1 MKIVDVIEE
10 SVIAISANKIRSGLT
25 VLGIVIGIASVI
37 ALTAIGQGSQ
47 ASITASI
54 EAAGSNLLTVS
65 PGAVMGTGMVRG
77 AFGGARTL
85 KVTDAEAIAQLSLA
99 EAVAPQVTGRYQVV
113 APTGNSNTQVIATT
127 AAYQGVRNVEVS
139 SGTFFSDQQVDDASR
154 VAVLGSQ
161 VASDLF
167 GDPAEGGSDPIG
179 QTIRIKSSKFTVIGV
194 ASSKGGM
201 GPDNADTAIYV
212 PLTTG
217 QRLLAGQNTYLSQV
231 SIQTVD
237 ADSMAQLET
246 DVTSLLLERHDIS
259 DPDSADFLVINQA
272 DLAST
277 MTSTSRTLTLLLA
290 AIAGISLIVGGIGI
304 MNMMLTTVTERT
316 REIGLRKAI
325 GAKRRDVSIQFLVE
339 AVILTFVSGIIG
351 VVLGW
356 LVSLAIRHWAGLD
369 TVITVQWVVIAF
381 GLSALIG
388 IVFGFYPARRAAGLN
403 PIEALRYE

>member
-1 MKIVDVIEE
+1 MRIVDVLEE

-65 PGAVMGTGMVRG
+65 PGAAMGTGMVRG
-77 AFGGARTL
+77 AFGGAKTL
-85 KVTDAEAIAQLSLA
+85 KVADADAIAELPLA
-99 EAVAPQVTGRYQVV
+99 AAVAPQVSGRYQVV
-113 APTGNSNTQVIATT
+113 ASTGNTNVQVVATT
-127 AAYQGVRNVEVS
+127 TSYQEVRKVTMS
-139 SGTFFSDQQVDDASR
+139 SGSFFSDHQVESGSR

-161 VASDLF
+161 VATDLF
-167 GDPAEGGSDPIG
+167 GDPAAGGTDPVG

-194 ASSKGGM
+194 ASPKGGM
-201 GPDNADTAIYV
+201 GPDNADNTIYV
-212 PLTTG
+212 PLKTG
-217 QRLLAGQNTYLSQV
+217 QRLLAGQTSYLSQV
-231 SIQTVD
+231 SVEAVD
-237 ADSMAQLET
+237 ADSMTQLET
-246 DVTSLLLERHDIS
+246 DITSLLLERHGIS
-259 DPDSADFLVINQA
+259 DPDSADFRVINQA

-290 AIAGISLIVGGIGI
+290 AIAGISLVVGGIGI

-325 GAKRRDVSIQFLVE
+325 GAKRRDVSLQFLVE
-339 AVILTFVSGIIG
+339 AVILTFISGIIG

-356 LVSLAIRHWAGLD
+356 LVSLAIERWAGLD
-369 TVITVQWVVIAF
+369 SVVTVQWVVIAF

-388 IVFGFYPARRAAGLN
+388 IVFGFYPARRAAGLS

>member
-10 SVIAISANKIRSGLT
+10 SVIAISANKVRSGLT

-47 ASITASI
+47 ESITSSI

-65 PGAVMGTGMVRG
+65 PGATTEGGMVRG

-85 KVTDAEAIAQLSLA
+85 EVADAEAIGQLPLA
-99 EAVAPQVTGRYQVV
+99 KTVAPQVTGRYQVV
-113 APTGNSNTQVIATT
+113 ASSGNTNVQVIATT
-127 AAYQGVRNVEVS
+127 TSYQEVRSVGMA
-139 SGTFFSDQQVDDASR
+139 SGAFFSDQQVEGRSR

-161 VASDLF
+161 VATDLF
-167 GDPAEGGSDPIG
+167 GDPAEGGSDPLG

-201 GPDNADTAIYV
+201 GPETADNAIYI
-212 PLTTG
+212 PLATG
-217 QRLLAGQNTYLSQV
+217 QKLLAGQSSYLSQV
-231 SIQTVD
+231 SVQALD
-237 ADSMAQLET
+237 ADSMTQLET
-246 DVTSLLLERHDIS
+246 DITSLLLERHAIS
-259 DPDSADFLVINQA
+259 DPDSADFMVINQA

-290 AIAGISLIVGGIGI
+290 AIAGISLLVGGIGI

-325 GAKRRDVSIQFLVE
+325 GAKRRDVSTQFLVE
-339 AVILTFVSGIIG
+339 AVILTFSSGIIG
-351 VVLGW
+351 VLLGI
-356 LVSLAIRHWAGLD
+356 LVSLAITRWAGLNS
-369 TVITVQWVVIAF
+369 VVTVQWVVIAF

-388 IVFGFYPARRAAGLN
+388 IVFGYYPARRAAGLN